1 MISAEIPTY
10 PRITSPFLMIS
21 RKTYLTISI
30 GIAKPMPSAPPETEI
45 IEVLIPINSPLEL
58 TRAPPEFPG
67 LIAASV

>member
-1 MISAEIPTY
+1 
-10 PRITSPFLMIS
+10 MIS

-30 GIAKPMPSAPPETEI
+30 GIAKPMPSAPPEIEI
-45 IEVLIPINSPLEL
+45 IEVLIPINSPLEF

>member
-1 MISAEIPTY
+1 
-10 PRITSPFLMIS
+10 MIS

-30 GIAKPMPSAPPETEI
+30 GIAKPIPSAPPETEI
-45 IEVLIPINSPLEL
+45 IEVLIPISSPLEF